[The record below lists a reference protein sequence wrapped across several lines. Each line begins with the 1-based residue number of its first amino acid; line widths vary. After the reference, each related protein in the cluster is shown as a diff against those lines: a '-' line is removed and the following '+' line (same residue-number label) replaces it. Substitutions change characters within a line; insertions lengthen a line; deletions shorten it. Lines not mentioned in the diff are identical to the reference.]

1 MQTTT
6 GCLNAANIKPILANT
21 KNYTS
26 MGTISKKLLLGSIM
40 AMPYADAIAQDSTV
54 VKSDST
60 KKLKEVTV
68 KFRRASTQISMLD
81 PMKRELISQR
91 ELLKA
96 ACCNLSE
103 SFETTPSV
111 DVAFTDAV
119 SGYKQIQMLGLAGPY
134 TLITRENIPDTRGLA
149 AVTGLTF
156 TPGTFIEGMQLSKG
170 TGSVVNGYESV
181 AGQINVEWRK
191 PFEDKEEKLHLNLY
205 QSSQGRT
212 EGNIVYRNKLSDK
225 LSTNILLH
233 GKSQWLK
240 LDNNN
245 DGFLDQP
252 LDKQFVGA
260 NRWFWFGP
268 KGWEVQGGVKAA
280 FVQNTGG
287 QWNYERNGE
296 QIAGK
301 PWGFQLNTE
310 RVEGWAKIGKMF
322 SKLGTSMGL
331 QLAGV
336 YHNQDAKYGSTN
348 YLGTQRSFYANLI
361 YQTILGNTNHIL
373 KGGLS
378 MLIDNYDETFRF
390 TNYKRNEIVPGAF
403 AEYAYTHSTKFNL
416 VAGIRGDYHNIFGVF
431 ATPRLHVRYAPF
443 KKTVLRA
450 SVGRAQRTANIFAEN
465 MGYMASNRSFMVQSA
480 AGSANPYGLNPE
492 VAWNSGVNLTQKF
505 VLDYRDG
512 AVSVDYYYTHFQNQ
526 VVVDVEDAH
535 SVQFYNLNGLSFANS
550 LQAQADY
557 ELIHNLDLRLAY
569 RWYDVR
575 TSYGNTLKERP
586 LVAAH
591 RAFANI
597 GYETRNKWKF
607 DYTVQWIGSKRIPS
621 LHSHHGGGV
630 TSESYS
636 PSFWQMNA
644 QISKSWND
652 KLEVYLGGE
661 NLTNYMMHD
670 PIVGAGNPYNVGFDA
685 SMIWG
690 PIMGANIY
698 GGFRYKLR

>member
-1 MQTTT
+1 
-6 GCLNAANIKPILANT
+6 
-21 KNYTS
+21 

-40 AMPYADAIAQDSTV
+40 AMPYADAIAQDSTS
-54 VKSDST
+54 VKADSG

-68 KFRRASTQISMLD
+68 KHRRASTQISMLD

-212 EGNIVYRNKLSDK
+212 EGNIIYRNKLSDK

-240 LDNNN
+240 QDNNN

-260 NRWFWFGP
+260 NRWFWFGR
-268 KGWEVQGGVKAA
+268 KGWEVQGGVKTA

-322 SKLGTSMGL
+322 SKPGTSMGL

-378 MLIDNYDETFRF
+378 TLVDNYDETFRL
-390 TNYKRNEIVPGAF
+390 TNYKRNEVVPGAF

-416 VAGIRGDYHNIFGVF
+416 VAGIRGDYHNIFGAF

-465 MGYMASNRSFMVQSA
+465 MGYMASNRSFIVQSA

-535 SVQFYNLNGLSFANS
+535 SVQFYNLKGLSFANS

-630 TSESYS
+630 TAESYS

-652 KLEVYLGGE
+652 KLEVYVGGE

-670 PIVGAGNPYNVGFDA
+670 PIVGADNPYNVGFDA

-690 PIMGANIY
+690 PIMGANFY

>member
-1 MQTTT
+1 
-6 GCLNAANIKPILANT
+6 
-21 KNYTS
+21 
-26 MGTISKKLLLGSIM
+26 MGTIFKKLLLGSIM
-40 AMPYADAIAQDSTV
+40 TMPYADAIAQDSTS
-54 VKSDST
+54 VKADSS

-68 KFRRASTQISMLD
+68 KHRRASTQISMLD

-240 LDNNN
+240 QDNNN

-287 QWNYERNGE
+287 QWNYERGGE

-322 SKLGTSMGL
+322 SKPGTSMGL

-348 YLGTQRSFYANLI
+348 YLSAQRSFYANLI

-373 KGGLS
+373 KSGLS
-378 MLIDNYDETFRF
+378 TLVDNYDETFRL
-390 TNYKRNEIVPGAF
+390 TNYKRNEVVPGAF

-416 VAGIRGDYHNIFGVF
+416 VAGIRGDYHNIFGAF

-450 SVGRAQRTANIFAEN
+450 SIGRAQRTANIFAEN

-535 SVQFYNLNGLSFANS
+535 SVQFYNLKGLSFANS

-630 TSESYS
+630 TAESYS

-652 KLEVYLGGE
+652 KLEVYVGGE

-670 PIVGAGNPYNVGFDA
+670 PIVGASNPYGVGFDA

-690 PIMGANIY
+690 PIMGANFY

>member
-1 MQTTT
+1 
-6 GCLNAANIKPILANT
+6 
-21 KNYTS
+21 
-26 MGTISKKLLLGSIM
+26 MGTILKKLLLGSIM
-40 AMPYADAIAQDSTV
+40 TMPYADAIAQDSTS
-54 VKSDST
+54 VKADSS

-68 KFRRASTQISMLD
+68 KHRRASTQISMLD

-240 LDNNN
+240 QDNNN

-287 QWNYERNGE
+287 QWNYERGGE

-322 SKLGTSMGL
+322 SKPGTSMGL

-348 YLGTQRSFYANLI
+348 YLSAQRSFYANLI

-373 KGGLS
+373 KSGLS
-378 MLIDNYDETFRF
+378 TLVDNYDETFRL
-390 TNYKRNEIVPGAF
+390 TNYKRNEVVPGAF

-416 VAGIRGDYHNIFGVF
+416 VAGIRGDYHNIFGAF

-450 SVGRAQRTANIFAEN
+450 SIGRAQRTANIFAEN

-535 SVQFYNLNGLSFANS
+535 SVQFYNLKGLSFANS

-630 TSESYS
+630 TAESYS

-652 KLEVYLGGE
+652 KLEVYVGGE

-670 PIVGAGNPYNVGFDA
+670 PIVGASNPYGVGFDA

-690 PIMGANIY
+690 PIMGANFY

>member
-1 MQTTT
+1 
-6 GCLNAANIKPILANT
+6 
-21 KNYTS
+21 

-40 AMPYADAIAQDSTV
+40 AMPFTDTIAQDSIAL
-54 VKSDST
+54 KADST
-60 KKLKEVTV
+60 KKLKDVTV
-68 KFRRASTQISMLD
+68 KHRRASTQISMLD

-280 FVQNTGG
+280 FIQNTGG

-296 QIAGK
+296 QITGK

-322 SKLGTSMGL
+322 SKPGTSMGL

-378 MLIDNYDETFRF
+378 TLIDNYDETFRF
-390 TNYKRNEIVPGAF
+390 TNYKRNEVVPGAF

-416 VAGIRGDYHNIFGVF
+416 VAGIRGDYHNIFGAF

-630 TSESYS
+630 TTESYS

>member
-1 MQTTT
+1 
-6 GCLNAANIKPILANT
+6 
-21 KNYTS
+21 

-322 SKLGTSMGL
+322 SKPGTSMGL

-378 MLIDNYDETFRF
+378 TLVDNYDETFRL

-416 VAGIRGDYHNIFGVF
+416 VAGIRGDYHNIFGAF

>member
-1 MQTTT
+1 
-6 GCLNAANIKPILANT
+6 
-21 KNYTS
+21 

-40 AMPYADAIAQDSTV
+40 AMPYADAIAQDSTS
-54 VKSDST
+54 VKADSG

-68 KFRRASTQISMLD
+68 KHRRASTQISMLD

-240 LDNNN
+240 QDNNN

-268 KGWEVQGGVKAA
+268 KGWEVQGGVKTA

-322 SKLGTSMGL
+322 SKPGTSMGL

-378 MLIDNYDETFRF
+378 TLVDNYDETFRL
-390 TNYKRNEIVPGAF
+390 TNYKRNEVVPGAF

-416 VAGIRGDYHNIFGVF
+416 VAGIRGDYHNIFGAF

-465 MGYMASNRSFMVQSA
+465 MGYMASNRSFIVQSA

-535 SVQFYNLNGLSFANS
+535 SVQFYNLKGLSFANS

-630 TSESYS
+630 TAESYS

-652 KLEVYLGGE
+652 KLEVYVGGE

-670 PIVGAGNPYNVGFDA
+670 PIVGASNPYDVGFDA

-690 PIMGANIY
+690 PIMGANFY